1 MNYKKLTLYL
11 FAVFFSFQL
20 FAQGEIE
27 EENKIFYRN
36 EKTWAFFFFSNGW
49 GMNYRYGKR
58 INAARKFI
66 WEADFNYIRH
76 PKEFKVT
83 VDQYTLSRFVYGKMN
98 VAMEFRGSAGFQKE
112 LYRKMDKGGV
122 SIRFVYSGGPTLVLL
137 KPIYYQVAYPDGYR
151 EEKFDI
157 SKTQII
163 YGKASFFKGFPEMK
177 VDPGVFLKGTFSFEF
192 SRKEMR
198 FNAIEVGASA
208 SAFLQEL
215 EIMAAQNSQFLF
227 NIFISYRFG
236 KIVRGGHLKDLEVED
251 DEFTY

>member
-11 FAVFFSFQL
+11 FTLFFSFQL

-76 PKEFKVT
+76 PKEYKVT

-122 SIRFVYSGGPTLVLL
+122 AIRFVYSGGPTLVLL

-198 FNAIEVGASA
+198 VNAIEVGASA
-208 SAFLQEL
+208 SAFLKEL
-215 EIMAAQNSQFLF
+215 EIMATQNSQFLF

-236 KIVRGGHLKDLEVED
+236 KVVRGGHLKDLEVED